1 MFNVRWFVVLL
12 CVVLLGR
19 NVRYSTS
26 YRINVRSKLPTSCK
40 RLTLLNNHNKAIRG
54 NSHSIRS
61 TVVMAETS
69 NLLGE
74 SFMDTIV
81 IGLNSM
87 KDKNS
92 NDSDVVAHL
101 STFVSH
107 FKTFSGSLSSAQ
119 ISATLY
125 GLQGMKSDC
134 LEVSKLL
141 SALSNAM
148 IVDTGT
154 FNAKEIGYALYGL
167 RCMSTDSPELLE
179 LLSVLGPRIERS
191 TCTLD
196 SVSLGMAFDGLQG
209 KRGCSKVSS
218 IIDFLYCQLESLVM
232 STDQLK
238 ELSCD
243 NLILL
248 GNQLA
253 LTEQELIEAF
263 NDEHPKWEEINLIIA
278 DEIARRFSSN
288 EFVLLDKES
297 SEDNLVFM
305 RSSESQY
312 ITLSSRFNLLG
323 AYDCRVRPNTA
334 DSEEPVLSGTAVR
347 DGGVASVR
355 FCMSRDRHLSSNLN
369 SIEGVGAKHLRT
381 VDTLEFKQWLSSRVG
396 ITYQ

>member
-12 CVVLLGR
+12 CVVVLGK

-26 YRINVRSKLPTSCK
+26 YRINVESKLPTSCK
-40 RLTLLNNHNKAIRG
+40 RLTLFNNYNKATRK
-54 NSHSIRS
+54 NSRTIRS

-92 NDSDVVAHL
+92 NDSEVVAHL
-101 STFVSH
+101 STFVPH
-107 FKTFSGSLSSAQ
+107 LKIFSGSLSSAQ
-119 ISATLY
+119 ISAALY
-125 GLQGMKSDC
+125 GLQGMNSDF

-148 IVDTGT
+148 VVDTGA
-154 FNAKEIGYALYGL
+154 FNAQEIGYALYGL
-167 RCMSTDSPELLE
+167 RCMSTDSQELLE
-179 LLSVLGPRIERS
+179 LLTILGPRIERS
-191 TCTLD
+191 TCVLD
-196 SVSLGMAFDGLQG
+196 AVSLGMAFDGLQG
-209 KRGCSKVSS
+209 KRGCSKVSF
-218 IIDFLYCQLESLVM
+218 ITDFLYRQLDNLVI

-243 NLILL
+243 NLIVL

-253 LTEQELIEAF
+253 LTEAELIEAF
-263 NDEHPKWEEINLIIA
+263 NDEHPKWEEINLIVA
-278 DEIARRFSSN
+278 DEIARRFSCD

-297 SEDNLVFM
+297 QDNLVFM
-305 RSSESQY
+305 RSCESQY

-323 AYDCRVRPNTA
+323 AYDCRIRPNQA
-334 DSEEPVLSGTAVR
+334 NSGESARSGTAVR
-347 DGGVASVR
+347 GGGVGNVR

-369 SIEGVGAKHLRT
+369 NIESIGAKHLRT
-381 VDTLEFKQWLSSRVG
+381 ADTLEFKKWSSSRVG
-396 ITYQ
+396 TADQ